1 LSLSTFEADI
11 QIIDIDTEQA
21 INTRISVSRVNVTV
35 NGFDVRV
42 ETWLI
47 QKYLLLVLLGLLTLS
62 RFADISRA
70 AINN

>member
-1 LSLSTFEADI
+1 MSLSTFEADI

-42 ETWLI
+42 ETWADS
-47 QKYLLLVLLGLLTLS
+47 KVSAVGVAW
-62 RFADISRA
+62 FAHTE
-70 AINN
+70 